1 MELGKTIDELFI
13 GQKANLE
20 KNFTESDVLTFA
32 QISGDFNPVHID
44 AMYAS
49 QTRFKERIAHG
60 ILTAGLISAVIGT
73 QLPGPGN
80 IYISQTLE
88 FKAPVKFG
96 DKIRAE
102 VEVIEILLDRNR
114 ARLKTTCINQNN
126 VVVLTGEA
134 VIMPRK

>member
-1 MELGKTIDELFI
+1 LELGKTIDTLFI
-13 GQKANLE
+13 GQKASLE
-20 KNFTESDVLTFA
+20 KLITESDVLGFA
-32 QISGDFNPVHID
+32 KITGDFNPVHID
-44 AMYAS
+44 ALYAS

-73 QLPGPGN
+73 HLPGPGN

-102 VEVIEILLDRNR
+102 VEVIEILVDRNR
-114 ARLKTTCINQNN
+114 VRLKTTCINQND

-134 VIMPRK
+134 IIMPRK